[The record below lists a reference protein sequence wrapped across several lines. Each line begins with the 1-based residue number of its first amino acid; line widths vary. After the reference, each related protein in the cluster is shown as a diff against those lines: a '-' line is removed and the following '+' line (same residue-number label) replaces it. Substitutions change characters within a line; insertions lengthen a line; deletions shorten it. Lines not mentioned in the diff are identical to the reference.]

1 MDPATAFAAFL
12 VALGLCLL
20 LHHGYKHGRE
30 SGDTL
35 AKRESC
41 WECCYFQLSDISN
54 HETWILVCFTNAA
67 TALVINGACRQV

>member
-1 MDPATAFAAFL
+1 MDPATAFAVCL
-12 VALGLCLL
+12 IIVGVALL
-20 LHHGYKHGRE
+20 LHHGYKHGNE
-30 SGDTL
+30 VGDTL

-67 TALVINGACRQV
+67 TVLIMNGICG

>member
-54 HETWILVCFTNAA
+54 HET
-67 TALVINGACRQV
+67 

>member
-41 WECCYFQLSDISN
+41 WECCYFQLSDISK

-67 TALVINGACRQV
+67 TALVMNGACRKV